1 MLDHKKNNLN
11 FVRSQKNNLI
21 ILYTNIFTYIMNND
35 TKTNIQYATAIVT
48 LISGIVMCF
57 LSFFL
62 NKYVVHDSALWY
74 FGETMSFA
82 GGIFGI
88 GLYVNYKVKNAEQR
102 LSSKI
107 DNKISK
113 VDDL

>member
-1 MLDHKKNNLN
+1 MNAN
-11 FVRSQKNNLI
+11 QKETTQYIVAI
-21 ILYTNIFTYIMNND
+21 I
-35 TKTNIQYATAIVT
+35 T
-48 LISGIVMCF
+48 LFSGILMCF

-74 FGETMSFA
+74 FGETMAFA

-88 GLYVNYKVKNAEQR
+88 GLYVNHQVKNVEQR

-107 DNKISK
+107 DNKINK
-113 VDDL
+113 VDYLLNTDK

>member
-1 MLDHKKNNLN
+1 MNAQ
-11 FVRSQKNNLI
+11 QKETTQYIVAI
-21 ILYTNIFTYIMNND
+21 I
-35 TKTNIQYATAIVT
+35 T
-48 LISGIVMCF
+48 LFSGIIMCF

-88 GLYVNYKVKNAEQR
+88 GLYVNYKVKNVEQR

-107 DNKISK
+107 ENKINK
-113 VDDL
+113 VDD

>member
-1 MLDHKKNNLN
+1 
-11 FVRSQKNNLI
+11 
-21 ILYTNIFTYIMNND
+21 MNND
-35 TKTNIQYATAIVT
+35 TKTNVQYATAIVT

-74 FGETMSFA
+74 FGETMAFA

-88 GLYVNYKVKNAEQR
+88 GLYVNHQVKNVEQR

-107 DNKISK
+107 DNKINK
-113 VDDL
+113 VDDLLNTDK

>member
-1 MLDHKKNNLN
+1 MNAN
-11 FVRSQKNNLI
+11 QKETTQYIVAI
-21 ILYTNIFTYIMNND
+21 I
-35 TKTNIQYATAIVT
+35 T
-48 LISGIVMCF
+48 LFSGIIMCF

-88 GLYVNYKVKNAEQR
+88 GLYVNHKVKNAEQR

-107 DNKISK
+107 DNKINK
-113 VDDL
+113 VDDLLNTDK

>member
-1 MLDHKKNNLN
+1 
-11 FVRSQKNNLI
+11 
-21 ILYTNIFTYIMNND
+21 MNND
-35 TKTNIQYATAIVT
+35 TKTNVQYATAIGT

-62 NKYVVHDSALWY
+62 NEYVVHDSALWY

-82 GGIFGI
+82 GGIFFFFF
-88 GLYVNYKVKNAEQR
+88 YVNYKVKNAEQR

-107 DNKISK
+107 HNKINK
-113 VDDL
+113 VDDLLNTDK

>member
-1 MLDHKKNNLN
+1 MNAN
-11 FVRSQKNNLI
+11 QKETTQYIVAI
-21 ILYTNIFTYIMNND
+21 I
-35 TKTNIQYATAIVT
+35 T
-48 LISGIVMCF
+48 LFSGIIMCF

-74 FGETMSFA
+74 FGETMAFA

-88 GLYVNYKVKNAEQR
+88 GIYVNHQVKNAEQR

-107 DNKISK
+107 DNKINK
-113 VDDL
+113 VDDLLNTDK